1 MGSSL
6 RSRGGVF
13 ISYRREETAGQAG
26 CLYEHLADRFGE
38 DRVFKDTHSIAPGVD
53 FANRIVEDLS
63 VCNVLLALIGRDW
76 SAITDSKGARRL
88 DDPHDFVRVEI
99 EIALKRD
106 IPVIPVLVDGAALPQ
121 AGNLPP
127 SLRPLTRRQA
137 RELSDTSFQ
146 SDVNNLID
154 DIDEI
159 IERRK
164 LSRLTAASIRAP
176 AADVPALAEAL
187 RSWYEN
193 QGLEATMVPIPVG
206 MMVQCRTRQTSR
218 RTSGINALLTVILRS
233 DGDNLLVD
241 IGSAKWLGKANV
253 AKAGVAGAGL
263 AAASLVVAPLAVAAA
278 GAAAV
283 GVGARRW
290 RQYRL
295 SNQTVSFLRETAPT
309 YVSGA

>member
-106 IPVIPVLVDGAALPQ
+106 IPVNQYWLMEPRCLKPVICPRVCGLFLDAKRVNSAIP
-121 AGNLPP
+121 
-127 SLRPLTRRQA
+127 
-137 RELSDTSFQ
+137 
-146 SDVNNLID
+146 
-154 DIDEI
+154 
-159 IERRK
+159 
-164 LSRLTAASIRAP
+164 AS
-176 AADVPALAEAL
+176 
-187 RSWYEN
+187 N
-193 QGLEATMVPIPVG
+193 
-206 MMVQCRTRQTSR
+206 
-218 RTSGINALLTVILRS
+218 
-233 DGDNLLVD
+233 
-241 IGSAKWLGKANV
+241 
-253 AKAGVAGAGL
+253 
-263 AAASLVVAPLAVAAA
+263 
-278 GAAAV
+278 
-283 GVGARRW
+283 
-290 RQYRL
+290 
-295 SNQTVSFLRETAPT
+295 PT
-309 YVSGA
+309 